1 MATAPNDITIRPITL
16 RDAEGA
22 AGIYNHYIENTVV
35 TFEENPVSPQDFSRR
50 IGDVLSASLPWLV
63 AEQNGNILGYAY
75 ATPWKQRSAYRFS
88 AETTIYLHH
97 TSGGQGIGS
106 RLYDALLPMLRQRGI
121 HAVMGGIALPNSASV
136 ALHEK
141 FGFRKV
147 AHFEQTGFKFGRW
160 VDVGYWQCILGE
172 V

>member
-1 MATAPNDITIRPITL
+1 MIRTATPQ
-16 RDAEGA
+16 DAEA
-22 AGIYNHYIENTVV
+22 IAGIYNHYIENTVV
-35 TFEENPVSPQDFSRR
+35 TFEEEPVSPQDFSRR

-63 AEQNGNILGYAY
+63 AEQDGTILGYAY

-88 AETTIYLHH
+88 AEATIYLQH

-106 RLYDALLPMLRQRGI
+106 RLYGALLPMLRQRGI

-147 AHFEQTGFKFGRW
+147 AHFEETGFKFGRW
-160 VDVGYWQCILGE
+160 VDVGYWECILGKG
-172 V
+172 